1 MEFAIQ
7 FIYIICCGMLNQ
19 NSFTLHN
26 YGVHTKGSLVLL
38 ILFHGHFFLSDY
50 LTNDVLFP

>member
-19 NSFTLHN
+19 NSFRLHN

-38 ILFHGHFFLSDY
+38 ILCLNCYIISVISTIFR
-50 LTNDVLFP
+50 

>member
-19 NSFTLHN
+19 NSSTLHN

-38 ILFHGHFFLSDY
+38 ILCLNCYIISVISTIFR
-50 LTNDVLFP
+50 